1 MTRRPLAVLCLLMAL
16 VATLP
21 AFAQIDK
28 GSIEAV
34 ALDQTRAPLP
44 GVTVTVTRPETGFQT
59 MNVTDSSGTVR
70 FPALTPGNY
79 EVSFNLEGFAAIGAQ
94 RVALR
99 IGQEAK
105 VSAVMQASTSETI
118 TVSAEAP
125 IVDVHKTD
133 SSTNVIPE
141 QIAALPVADRD
152 FQRLAFIAPGVQRER
167 GGFRFING
175 GPVVGAGGNASSA
188 TILVDG
194 VDLTDQ
200 VNGLARARFS
210 QDAVREFRVINNRF
224 DTEIGGSSGGALS
237 VVTKSGTNAVSG
249 TVLGFFRDA
258 ALREKGELDLK
269 KNDDYSRRQLGLTIG
284 GPIVTDKAFYFA
296 SIEQITVDDITLFR
310 PAGAF
315 AGRAADIGKPVDQ
328 TLLFGSADMTF
339 NSQMTGGIKAVYEKY
354 DEENFRVGG
363 VADESYGQTLER
375 KNWNLTG
382 SHNWALSSNSS
393 NEARIQYG
401 TRRFYEPANTRTVAE
416 WYSSGNT
423 LQTGGNILG
432 DLLGDGSTWEF
443 RDTFHH
449 HLAAGTGSHDLKGGV
464 SFQHIDERFRL
475 DTYQFGLF
483 LYLTDTKALPLAY
496 AYGVGSSD
504 VTSDTDVYGL
514 FVEDSWR
521 PNSKLTVNLGLRY
534 DVDTNGNNEG
544 FTHPLIPEPRETD
557 TDNYQPRFSFS
568 YDLRGDGTNV
578 LRGGAGLFTGRMLLV
593 PALSELQQ
601 NGVTGR
607 VTYTRINGA
616 LLGFPTL
623 ALDPNNPTTTG
634 IVSKPA
640 IVLLAPDYHNP
651 EATQVSLGYTMKLGS
666 SRIFLDTEA
675 VYVKGEE
682 EIVIRD
688 VNWNGNAVRT
698 RKYSAYDQVNMYTN
712 DGHSTYKALVL
723 SLNGNIRQNDLITA
737 AVTFANKK
745 NISDDFSP
753 DFPTGYPNDPA
764 NIEGEYG
771 YARGHEDYR
780 IVLSGIFHAP
790 WGFTVAPIYEYG
802 AGQPWTSR
810 LGYDYNGD
818 GKNSDRQLNP
828 LQASAGSEGRNTMDG
843 PPFRQLSLRVT
854 KSFPVRLGQLEAI
867 AEAFNVTNVT
877 NYDVQSVVGGRYLS
891 GPSAA
896 QVAAPPATG
905 LPALVPNARYGQYNA
920 TLPAREFQLGLRWV
934 F

>member
-1 MTRRPLAVLCLLMAL
+1 MIRRPLILLCLVAVLLA
-16 VATLP
+16 ALP
-21 AFAQIDK
+21 ALAQIDK

-34 ALDQTRAPLP
+34 ALDQTRSPLP
-44 GVTVTVTRPETGFQT
+44 GVTVTLTRPETGYESVA
-59 MNVTDSSGTVR
+59 VTDAAGMAR

-79 EVSFNLEGFAAIGAQ
+79 EVSLSLEGFAPVAAQ
-94 RVALR
+94 KVVLRV
-99 IGQEAK
+99 GQEAK
-105 VSAVMQASTSETI
+105 LSFVMQASTSETI

-133 SSTNVIPE
+133 SSTNIVPE

-175 GPVVGAGGNASSA
+175 GPVVGAGGNASQA
-188 TILVDG
+188 TIFVDG

-210 QDAVREFRVINNRF
+210 QDAVREFRVITNRF
-224 DTEIGGSSGGALS
+224 DTEIGGSAGGALS
-237 VVTKSGTNAVSG
+237 IVTKSGTNTVSG
-249 TVLGFFRDA
+249 SVLAFFRDA
-258 ALREKGELDLK
+258 SLREKGALDLK
-269 KNDDYSRRQLGLTIG
+269 KNDDYARRQLGFTVG
-284 GPIVTDKAFYFA
+284 GPIVPDKAFYFA
-296 SIEQITVDDITLFR
+296 SLEQINIDDITLFR
-310 PAGAF
+310 PGGAY
-315 AGRAADIGKPVDQ
+315 AVRAADIDKPTDQ
-328 TLLFGSADMTF
+328 TLLFGSVNVNLNAR
-339 NSQMTGGIKAVYEKY
+339 MTGGVRAVYEKY

-363 VADESYGQTLER
+363 VADQSYGQKLER
-375 KNWNLTG
+375 KNWNVTAE
-382 SHNWALSSNSS
+382 HNWSVSSRTS
-393 NEARIQYG
+393 NEARLQYG
-401 TRRFYEPANTRTVAE
+401 TRRFFEPTNSDGVAE
-416 WYSSGNT
+416 WFSSGNT

-432 DLLGDGSTWEF
+432 DLLGDGSTWEL

-449 HLAAGTGSHDLKGGV
+449 HIATGSGSHDLKAGV
-464 SFQHIDERFRL
+464 SFQHLEERFVL
-475 DTYQFGLF
+475 DTYASGLF
-483 LYLTDTKALPLAY
+483 IYVTDTRALPLAY

-504 VTSDTDVYGL
+504 VTTDSEVYGAFL
-514 FVEDSWR
+514 EDSWR
-521 PNSKLTVNLGLRY
+521 PNARLTLNLGLRY

-544 FTHPLIPEPRETD
+544 FTHPLIPEPRDRD

-578 LRGGAGLFTGRMLLV
+578 LRGGAGIFTGRMLLV
-593 PALSELQQ
+593 PALTELQQ

-616 LLGFPTL
+616 LLGFPAL

-640 IVLLAPDYHNP
+640 ITLLAPDYHNP
-651 EATQVSLGYTMKLGS
+651 ESTQASLGYTMKLGS
-666 SRIFLDTEA
+666 TRLFLDTEA

-698 RKYSAYDQVNMYTN
+698 RPYTAYDQVNMYTN

-723 SLNGNIRQNDLITA
+723 SLNGNIRRNDLITA
-737 AVTFANKK
+737 SVTFSDKK

-753 DFPTGYPNDPA
+753 DFPTGYPNDPRD
-764 NIEGEYG
+764 IEAEYG
-771 YARGHEDYR
+771 FARGHERYR
-780 IVLSGIFHAP
+780 LVLSGIFHAP
-790 WGFTVAPIYEYG
+790 WGITVAPIYEYG
-802 AGQPWTSR
+802 SGQPWTR
-810 LGYDYNGD
+810 RRGYDWNGD
-818 GKNSDRQLNP
+818 GKNSDRP
-828 LQASAGSEGRNTMDG
+828 DGVGRNKEDG

-854 KSFPVRLGQLEAI
+854 KSFALGLGQLEAI
-867 AEAFNVTNVT
+867 AEAFNITNVV
-877 NYDVQSVVGGRYLS
+877 NYDVQSVVSGQFLS
-891 GPSAA
+891 GPTAA
-896 QVAAPPATG
+896 NPA
-905 LPALVPNARYGQYNA
+905 LPAVANPRFGQYNA